1 MLAFKL
7 GIQDSGNRFCV
18 WIMSLLRGQRIVVT
32 RAPHQ
37 AEQLA
42 APLRELA
49 AEVVLLPVIAIVPP
63 LDPRPLDA
71 AAERIDDYDWIVFTS
86 ANAVTAL
93 AAQLPGGSRRPRA
106 RVAVVGA
113 ATREAVEEI
122 GWTVDVMPPHF
133 VAESLVAAMAAEPLE
148 GKHVL
153 LPCAAVTRDVIPRAL
168 SERGAIVHVVEAYR
182 NMPPEGVAERA
193 RQVFS
198 IPPAPDWVTFTS
210 SSAVENL
217 IKFAGVDVL
226 KSVRIA
232 TIGPITSESVRKHG
246 LTVAAEPAEHTIAG
260 LIAAMAGYRE

>member
-1 MLAFKL
+1 
-7 GIQDSGNRFCV
+7 
-18 WIMSLLRGQRIVVT
+18 MSSLRGQRIVVT

-42 APLRELA
+42 APLRELGA
-49 AEVVLLPVIAIVPP
+49 DVVLLPVIAIVPP
-63 LDPRPLDA
+63 LDPRPLGA

-93 AAQLPGGSRRPRA
+93 AAQFPAGRARPRA
-106 RVAVVGA
+106 HVAVIGA

-168 SERGAIVHVVEAYR
+168 FERGAIVHVVEAYR
-182 NMPPEGVAERA
+182 NMPPEE
-193 RQVFS
+193 
-198 IPPAPDWVTFTS
+198 
-210 SSAVENL
+210 VE
-217 IKFAGVDVL
+217 G
-226 KSVRIA
+226 RINELR
-232 TIGPITSESVRKHG
+232 PFV
-246 LTVAAEPAEHTIAG
+246 
-260 LIAAMAGYRE
+260 